1 MKKRSKPSVGYD
13 QPNSVHNGGIDCNVG
28 SDIDMKFNAR
38 KSSLL
43 CVGKHFSSNIDDLHV
58 GNEDIMW
65 KDSVKYFGVWLCS
78 GKRLQ
83 SDINSII
90 RKFYAAANSN
100 FSHSG
105 SISQMSKLHLVES
118 YCLPM
123 LTYTVEALYLKNS
136 QISKLNTCWNNAY
149 RRIVRINAWESVTD
163 LQCFCGKSNLKIIY
177 NRNKKAQ
184 IF

>member
-1 MKKRSKPSVGYD
+1 LKKRSKPSVGYD
-13 QPNSVHNGGIDCNVG
+13 QPNSVHNGGIDCYVG
-28 SDIDMKFNAR
+28 SGIDMKFNAR

-90 RKFYAAANSN
+90 RKFYAAANSI

-136 QISKLNTCWNNAY
+136 
-149 RRIVRINAWESVTD
+149 
-163 LQCFCGKSNLKIIY
+163 
-177 NRNKKAQ
+177 
-184 IF
+184 